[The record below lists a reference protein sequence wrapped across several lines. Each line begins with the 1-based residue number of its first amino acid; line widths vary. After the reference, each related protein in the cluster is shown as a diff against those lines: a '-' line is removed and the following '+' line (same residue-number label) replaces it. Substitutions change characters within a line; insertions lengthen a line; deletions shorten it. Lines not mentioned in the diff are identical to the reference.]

1 MMNMIADQL
10 NTVLVTVSFK
20 EDMKLTLS
28 KKQFLSNKE
37 NKQHFINMLGVKLE
51 ENDYVVKYAPGDADV
66 LLVNE
71 AINQSNYYNT
81 TLLGEDT
88 DFFSCNMLKKLFL

>member
-1 MMNMIADQL
+1 MKSTL
-10 NTVLVTVSFK
+10 NIK
-20 EDMKLTLS
+20 R
-28 KKQFLSNKE
+28 FLSNKE

-51 ENDYVVKYAPGDADV
+51 GNDYVVKYAPGDADV

-81 TLLGEDT
+81 TLVGEDRFVNT
-88 DFFSCNMLKKLFL
+88 SPVSC

>member
-1 MMNMIADQL
+1 
-10 NTVLVTVSFK
+10 
-20 EDMKLTLS
+20 
-28 KKQFLSNKE
+28 
-37 NKQHFINMLGVKLE
+37 MLGVKLE